1 MMRDI
6 NTPYITDPKQIEL
19 LEQSM
24 HGKLEYTLM
33 NDFLAKYTLQNDVY
47 ALKGLLA
54 ALLDLKIDKI
64 TAIEILN
71 PVELHEA
78 IDDKKCILDLKLEL
92 NREAIINIEIQT
104 TYQDYWAD
112 RSLTYLCRNF
122 DHLKE
127 GQGYQEI
134 KPCIQIGILEKD
146 VFRQEDPRYTGE
158 FYSRYQMLHVEKH
171 TEYSGKFE
179 VRVLLLNHLE
189 EVPEEKKTKNGGL
202 YHWAKLFLAQSWE
215 ELKMIA
221 DKDPMMRSF
230 IGTVRKLTAD
240 EKVAMACEAR
250 RRYSNDMASF
260 ELEKSQMEQE
270 KSQME
275 QEKVEIQQKRLAVE
289 QKEKEADQKVKK
301 EEQKRKE
308 EEQRRKEAE
317 KKLVEMERKMKEKER
332 MIEELYKKLEKE

>member
-1 MMRDI
+1 MRDI
-6 NTPYITDPKQIEL
+6 NTPYITDPKQMEL
-19 LEQSM
+19 LEKSM

-54 ALLDLKIDKI
+54 ALLDVETDKI

-92 NREAIINIEIQT
+92 NQETIINIEIQT
-104 TYQDYWAD
+104 TYQDYWAE

-189 EVPEEKKTKNGGL
+189 EVPEEKKIENGGL

-301 EEQKRKE
+301 EEQ
-308 EEQRRKEAE
+308 RRKEAE
-317 KKLVEMERKMKEKER
+317 LKLEEMERKMEEKER
-332 MIEELYKKLEKE
+332 MIEELYIKIGKE

>member
-1 MMRDI
+1 MRDI
-6 NTPYITDPKQIEL
+6 NTPYITDPKQMEL
-19 LEQSM
+19 LEKSM

-54 ALLDLKIDKI
+54 ALLDLETDKI

-92 NREAIINIEIQT
+92 NQETIINIEIQT
-104 TYQDYWAD
+104 TYQDYWAE

-189 EVPEEKKTKNGGL
+189 EVPEEKKIENGGL

-301 EEQKRKE
+301 EEQ
-308 EEQRRKEAE
+308 RRKEAE
-317 KKLVEMERKMKEKER
+317 LKLEEMERKMEEKER
-332 MIEELYKKLEKE
+332 MIEELSIKIGKE